1 MTREDKTRLERMSE
15 EVEFI
20 TKTTAGV
27 SEACFLD
34 DSLLQHG
41 ICMSIITI
49 GECANQLSDEFTEK
63 YAEIPWVQ
71 IVAVRNIAAH
81 TYQQLDMRQIWK
93 AVILDIPKLREFL
106 SDFV

>member
-1 MTREDKTRLERMSE
+1 MIDRDRTLLERMNE

-20 TKTTAGV
+20 LKTTDGV
-27 SEACFLD
+27 SKDAFLK

-41 ICMSIITI
+41 VCMSIISI

-63 YAEIPWVQ
+63 YNEISWIQ

-81 TYQQLDMRQIWK
+81 SYQKLNMEQIWE
-93 AVILDIPKLREFL
+93 AIASDVPQLRDFL
-106 SDFV
+106 SKFV

>member
-1 MTREDKTRLERMSE
+1 MTDYDRTQLERMNE

-27 SEACFLD
+27 SETDFLK

-49 GECANQLSDEFTEK
+49 GECANHLSAEFTEK
-63 YAEIPWVQ
+63 YTEIPWVQ

-93 AVILDIPKLREFL
+93 AVILDIPRLREFL
-106 SDFV
+106 SVFV